1 MACRTVLAGCIGWL
15 LISANLLAQLP
26 PDKALS
32 SFTVA
37 EGLKLELFAAEPMF
51 SNPTCMDID
60 DKGRVWVCES
70 VNYRT
75 TLRKQPVNRKEG
87 DRIVILTDTK
97 GVGKADKVT
106 TFYQAPDFLAP
117 LGIAV
122 SKDPVGPGYKVYVC
136 HSPHI
141 YVFEDKD
148 GDGKADGPP
157 KILLTGFGG
166 IDHDHGV
173 HGIHFGPDG
182 KLYFSVGDQGVKN
195 LKGNAS
201 GGRKPPE
208 KASTNTNER
217 TYTTNQTDCKAGTIW
232 RCNTDGSNLE
242 LLAHNF
248 RNQYE
253 PAVNSFGT
261 MFVSDND
268 DDGSMQTR
276 ICHVMYGGDYGYWPR
291 NRGDHHW
298 HEDQPGVVH
307 KTLRTGFGSPTG
319 LCWYEGKLLHGA
331 FSRLLAPPLTK
342 GRLGGVDAAAGSAS
356 APQNLPQPL
365 LGKEGSQTYEGYLL
379 HTDAGPREVRLF
391 GVRPK
396 GAGYELDR
404 VNLVTSNDNW
414 FRPSDVCVAPDGSVF
429 IADWYDPGVGGHGM
443 GDTTRGRIYRLVP
456 KSDTKS
462 DYMKAQNGGELA
474 KEQFSPCLCTRQVA
488 FEKFKATNPTIE
500 DVQQFNDTN
509 DDIIKSCFKD
519 SVQLQNTMTARQR
532 WFDFL
537 CEDYF
542 HFEDVGLF
550 KDETPESILKHIKEQ
565 EKRFTV
571 LDKVGFN
578 SSMRNYA
585 GHYHSFDNMP
595 KDLQLRTKIRVHPD
609 IDPMIAREML
619 VWNRL
624 SGVPTAKEFIYR
636 FAKSWDG
643 KDRTL
648 LSALNIACGTDP
660 ARREAI
666 LADFEKHF
674 PAWDDKTAW
683 LVWELRPP
691 TVIAKLGRK
700 LSVEVMTPL
709 QTELALGALAAS
721 TGVDGGESLL
731 KLLDDTKVKRQTRAA
746 AIKALLQH
754 LPGKWSSLKG
764 SLLVQ
769 KAIEAQ
775 MTDGELLPAVVE
787 LVAVCERKDFQGF
800 LEHLAFNTEGFSN
813 QVRYAAIAALGKLKT
828 KESAAALVKLLIQP
842 QEMTTRK
849 EIITALGKMGTKD
862 ALVPL
867 QTYFLDNKLDAEPRR
882 MVLEGLTNSRAGTS
896 WLLEMQA
903 KKELPDAM
911 LAETGRLLRSSP
923 YQDLRN
929 KALIAFP
936 IAKKMDVAKLPSP
949 SVLAQKSG
957 NAEHGKQIV
966 LTNKDLGCI
975 KCHGFQGIGGH
986 IGPDLSM
993 IGIKGSKENLFES
1006 ILTPDKAIADQ
1017 FVQYVIETKN
1027 GVVMTGLIV
1036 EETGDYII
1044 LRDANGKDIKLT
1056 MRDIESRTKS
1066 AKSIM
1071 PDNLVSFLTE
1081 DELVDVVAYLTT
1093 LKSPALSIDRWQV
1106 VGPFPSDKSD
1116 SGLEKQ
1122 FGPEEGYSTNTTYPG
1137 KKGPVKWTNINTN
1150 AAGYLDLAELHGDD
1164 GINSVSY
1171 VYAEIDAPKE
1181 GWGDIKLGTDDG
1193 VNVIF
1198 NGKLVFK
1205 HRRHEAAEPG
1215 KDTIAVEF
1223 QKGKNTLMLQVSNG
1237 DNPHGVYCTV
1247 LTPGSEPA
1255 KLVTPK

>member
-1 MACRTVLAGCIGWL
+1 
-15 LISANLLAQLP
+15 
-26 PDKALS
+26 
-32 SFTVA
+32 
-37 EGLKLELFAAEPMF
+37 
-51 SNPTCMDID
+51 
-60 DKGRVWVCES
+60 
-70 VNYRT
+70 
-75 TLRKQPVNRKEG
+75 
-87 DRIVILTDTK
+87 
-97 GVGKADKVT
+97 
-106 TFYQAPDFLAP
+106 
-117 LGIAV
+117 
-122 SKDPVGPGYKVYVC
+122 
-136 HSPHI
+136 
-141 YVFEDKD
+141 
-148 GDGKADGPP
+148 
-157 KILLTGFGG
+157 
-166 IDHDHGV
+166 
-173 HGIHFGPDG
+173 
-182 KLYFSVGDQGVKN
+182 
-195 LKGNAS
+195 
-201 GGRKPPE
+201 
-208 KASTNTNER
+208 
-217 TYTTNQTDCKAGTIW
+217 
-232 RCNTDGSNLE
+232 
-242 LLAHNF
+242 LAHNF

-276 ICHVMYGGDYGYWPR
+276 ICHVLYGGDYGYWPR

-319 LCWYEGKLLHGA
+319 LCWYEGKLLQSVFSSQLSVVRKAESSKGLSSPLSPQGRGA
-331 FSRLLAPPLTK
+331 GGEGNSSRGAAQPDDPSKKPLAPNPSP
-342 GRLGGVDAAAGSAS
+342 RGG
-356 APQNLPQPL
+356 
-365 LGKEGSQTYEGYLL
+365 EGNQYEGYLL

-391 GVRPK
+391 GVRPQ

-404 VNLVTSNDNW
+404 VNLVTSTDNW

-443 GDTTRGRIYRLVP
+443 GDTTRGRIYRLKP
-456 KSDTKS
+456 KGLFKTG
-462 DYMKAQNGGELA
+462 YMKNERGYEIA
-474 KEQFSPCLCTRQVA
+474 KDLFSPNLCSRQLAV
-488 FEKFKATNPTIE
+488 E
-500 DVQQFNDTN
+500 Q
-509 DDIIKSCFKD
+509 FKD
-519 SVQLQNTMTARQR
+519 SKPTLESIEVFEADNADYRAKHLKNNEHLRLVTIARER
-532 WFDFL
+532 WLPFMCD
-537 CEDYF
+537 EY
-542 HFEDVGLF
+542 V
-550 KDETPESILKHIKEQ
+550 KDRSNYDDDTEETPEKILQSMKDSQK
-565 EKRFTV
+565 KSN
-571 LDKVGFN
+571 LMDKVCIVA
-578 SSMRNYA
+578 SVRNFA
-585 GHYHSFDNMP
+585 GYYRSFDNMP
-595 KDLQLRTKIRVHPD
+595 KKLADRTKIRWYPD
-609 IDPMIAREML
+609 IDSMLAREML

-624 SGVPTAKEFIYR
+624 SGVPTAKEFFYR

-674 PAWDDKTAW
+674 PDWNDKTAW

-700 LSVEVMTPL
+700 LATEVMTPL

-731 KLLDDTKVKRQTRAA
+731 KLLDDTKVSRQVRAA
-746 AIKALLQH
+746 ALKTLLQH
-754 LPGKWSSLKG
+754 LGGKWSSLKD
-764 SLLVQ
+764 SFLVQ

-775 MTDGELLPAVVE
+775 MTDGELLPAVID
-787 LVAVCERKDFQGF
+787 LVAVCERKDFEGF
-800 LEHLAFNTEGFSN
+800 LERLAFNSEGRSN
-813 QVRYAAIAALGKLKT
+813 QVRYAAIAGLGKLKT

-842 QEMTTRK
+842 QEPATRK

-867 QTYFLDNKLDAEPRR
+867 QTYFLDSKIDAEPRR
-882 MVLEGLTNSRAGTS
+882 MALEGLTSSRAGTG
-896 WLLEMQA
+896 WLLEMQG
-903 KKELPDAM
+903 KKELPEAM

-936 IAKKMDVAKLPSP
+936 IKKKMDIAKLPSP
-949 SVLAQKSG
+949 SILAQKSG

-966 LTNKDLGCI
+966 LANKDLGCI

-1036 EETGDYII
+1036 EETNDYVV
-1044 LRDANGKDIKLT
+1044 LRDANGKDIKLGL
-1056 MRDIESRTKS
+1056 RDIESKTKS

-1106 VGPFPSDKSD
+1106 VGPFPSDNND
-1116 SGLEKQ
+1116 SGLEKKH
-1122 FGPEEGYSTNTTYPG
+1122 GPEAGYNASATYPG
-1137 KKGPVKWTNINTN
+1137 KKGLVKWNTISTN
-1150 AAGYLDLAELHGDD
+1150 AAGYLDLAELHGDE
-1164 GINSVSY
+1164 GKSSVSY

-1193 VNVIF
+1193 VNVLF
-1198 NGKLVFK
+1198 NGKLVYR
-1205 HRRHEAAEPG
+1205 HRRHEAAQPG
-1215 KDTIAVEF
+1215 RDTIAVEF

-1247 LTPGSEPA
+1247 LIPGTEPA
-1255 KLVTPK
+1255 KLMTPK